1 MYSLYF
7 ANAKVVKIKCLVVIH
22 LEKGHNLRLRAAFLN
37 SAQNVSSFFF
47 TQSGD
52 KRSACFSGNYSFVD
66 RLQGGQAYISS

>member
-37 SAQNVSSFFF
+37 SAQNVSSFF

-66 RLQGGQAYISS
+66 RLRDGQAYISS